1 MAYRRALE
9 ELPRPGCAVVVVPDH
24 LHASITADV
33 IRAGVHPLVV
43 KPLTPTVAEAREL
56 IELAEAHGVYGAVE
70 FHKRFDETNLL
81 LRQAL
86 ADGRLGDLRY
96 FTVEYSQR
104 RMMRQVFGSWVKD
117 TNIFQYLGVHYADLV
132 YFLTGARPVRALATA
147 QPTRERTTG
156 ADAIQALVEWEDPA
170 TGQRFVSTIV
180 ASWIDPDTSSA
191 MSDQKITAVG
201 TRGRY
206 QIDQKHRGA
215 QLLVEGRGVED
226 VNPYF
231 SQIYVGPDGTFGV
244 HGYGPRC
251 ITQFLTDVGDLA
263 SGRSRREDLIA
274 RRPSFQQALPSTAV
288 VEAVNRSLPLDG
300 EWIAIE
306 PSGLG
311 NTGPSHYVLGERVRM
326 DRVAAADLEQLALAV
341 LERSGVRPGVAQ
353 PVAEGLVQASQRGV
367 DSHGIRLLPH
377 YLRALEAGPPEP
389 RSELPVRAYGRQPS
403 GASTETTPSDTRP
416 GPRAWGTPS
425 SWPGRAGWE
434 EWWSTTPAIS
444 ARPPTSP

>member
-1 MAYRRALE
+1 MGDKLPSVLVIGAGMYVGGRGASTDGTVLPSLMQAQNTGVIGEILVAATSRDSIEALEVKLAELNQRMGTSVAFRGYPSDGGRDPVAYRRALE

-311 NTGPSHYVLGERVRM
+311 IP
-326 DRVAAADLEQLALAV
+326 ALA
-341 LERSGVRPGVAQ
+341 
-353 PVAEGLVQASQRGV
+353 
-367 DSHGIRLLPH
+367 
-377 YLRALEAGPPEP
+377 
-389 RSELPVRAYGRQPS
+389 
-403 GASTETTPSDTRP
+403 TTS
-416 GPRAWGTPS
+416 
-425 SWPGRAGWE
+425 
-434 EWWSTTPAIS
+434 
-444 ARPPTSP
+444 